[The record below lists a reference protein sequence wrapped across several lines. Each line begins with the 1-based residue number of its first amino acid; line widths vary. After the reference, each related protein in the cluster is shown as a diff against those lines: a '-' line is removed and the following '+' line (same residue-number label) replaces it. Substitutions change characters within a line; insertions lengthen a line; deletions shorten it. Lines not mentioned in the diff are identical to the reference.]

1 MTSVLPYPVTAAVG
15 MAETHL
21 PDALVGRLPA
31 QVAPAPW
38 HTKDCRVTTWMHL
51 LDADALQVYPPE
63 IRPESVTLVAW
74 ALVEYGDTP
83 VGPYS
88 ELAATLIAGD
98 GEEYAH
104 IPFIVVDSLPSI
116 VGGRAN
122 WLLPK
127 ALAGFDWGADKLAVN
142 IRNEQPKAPAWSVHV
157 GITLADDATELTVP
171 NHLQQV
177 STDGDVR
184 RFDGE
189 ISGSVRGA
197 AIDVEASAAG
207 TLGLLLRSGRYDGT
221 MITDCDFRMGAL
233 NL

>member
-15 MAETHL
+15 IAETRL
-21 PDALVGRLPA
+21 PDALVDQLPA

-51 LDADALQVYPPE
+51 LDTSALEVYPPE
-63 IRPESVTLVAW
+63 IRPASIAMVAW

-127 ALAGFDWGADKLAVN
+127 ALARFDWSADKLAVS
-142 IRNEQPKAPAWSVHV
+142 IASEQPAAPVWSVRV
-157 GITLADDATELTVP
+157 GITLADDASELTVP

-189 ISGSVRGA
+189 ITGTVRGA
-197 AIDVEASAAG
+197 RIEVEASATG
-207 TLGLLLRSGRYDGT
+207 TLGLLLKSGSYDGT

-233 NL
+233 NS